1 MTGKTDL
8 PIGKAIESAMKIV
21 RDETILIRVDRA
33 RKSEL
38 EKRAKRAGVSLS
50 SYILLAEDKF
60 AHIGEK

>member
-1 MTGKTDL
+1 M